1 MSCGE
6 HHETPCEDVLEQV
19 WVYLDDE
26 IDAKDCATIRHH
38 LDECSPCLRKFG
50 IEQEVKALV
59 ARSCGSDDAPSDLK
73 DRIRVKLTEVRV
85 ETTTYEFRSE

>member
-6 HHETPCEDVLEQV
+6 PHETPCDVVLEQV
-19 WVYLDDE
+19 WTYLDGE
-26 IDAKDCATIRHH
+26 MTEAGCVSIREH

-59 ARSCGSDDAPSDLK
+59 ARSCGSDPVPGDLK
-73 DRIRVKLTEVRV
+73 DRVRARITEVRV
-85 ETTTYEFRSE
+85 ELTQVEYRVD